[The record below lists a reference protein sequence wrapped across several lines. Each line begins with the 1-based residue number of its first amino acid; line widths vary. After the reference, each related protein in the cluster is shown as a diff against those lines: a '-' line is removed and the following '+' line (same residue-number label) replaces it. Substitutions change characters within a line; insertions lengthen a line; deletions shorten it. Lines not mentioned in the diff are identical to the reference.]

1 MDFEEKLLAKIDNK
15 EKLSESEIS
24 DLAFYCTFDKE
35 EGELRRWSRTITSY
49 IKLNERF
56 FKIEWEEG
64 LTEYQEDGF
73 YNQPIEVVQHVE
85 NIVIPEHVQTIVTY
99 KPLEQ

>member
-1 MDFEEKLLAKIDNK
+1 MDFEEELLAKIDNK

-24 DLAFYCTFDKE
+24 DLAYYCTFDKE

-49 IKLNERF
+49 VKLNERF

-64 LTEYQEDGF
+64 LTEQQENEF
-73 YNQPIEVVQHVE
+73 YNQPVEVDRVVQK
-85 NIVIPEHVQTIVTY
+85 IVIPEHTETIVTY
-99 KPLEQ
+99 KPLK